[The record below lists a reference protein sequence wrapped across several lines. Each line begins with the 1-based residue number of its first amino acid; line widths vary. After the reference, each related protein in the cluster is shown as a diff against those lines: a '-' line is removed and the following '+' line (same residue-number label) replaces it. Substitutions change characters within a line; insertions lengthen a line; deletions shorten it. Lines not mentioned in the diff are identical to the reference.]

1 MTVFVNARHIPG
13 RLLITNSVE
22 IISHEALADEARQN
36 CLRLGHHPL
45 LWSQTI

>member
-1 MTVFVNARHIPG
+1 MIVFVKARHIPG

-22 IISHEALADEARQN
+22 IISHEAIADEARQK
-36 CLRLGHHPL
+36 CHGLWHHSL